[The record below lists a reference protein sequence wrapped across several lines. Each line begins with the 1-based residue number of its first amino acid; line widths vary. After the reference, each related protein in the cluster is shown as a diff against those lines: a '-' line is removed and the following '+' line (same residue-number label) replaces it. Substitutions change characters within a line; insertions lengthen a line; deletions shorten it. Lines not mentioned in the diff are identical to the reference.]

1 MGIKMAKD
9 KPAVRKS
16 SIDFLADL
24 TSLERPVLEVNID
37 QIEPDINQPR
47 QTWHAIDGIV
57 PDSERIALENLAN
70 DIKEQGVMQP
80 IIVREIAHEKYM
92 IVIGERRW
100 RASKLAGQQTI
111 PAIVRQDLSG
121 QKVALAQLAENVQRE
136 NMSDLDTARFVKRM
150 LDENTDLQKRDL
162 AQLLNKH
169 PSYVSRMMAFV
180 DPRWAHVVST
190 GAIIFASVLEQF
202 RALPETVQER
212 LLEESKNRE
221 TPISAQEVQSA
232 KKEVKNSEIQV
243 AIGPLDD
250 FGKNFAEVISS
261 QQNEEETYTR
271 KPDAIIGDKK
281 SIKDVGNETI
291 NLSQSPSDI
300 HVPDHLLEIQEVKMT
315 IGQLAKLLETVT
327 VEANVSVTLPLPS
340 SLMTDAIKAL
350 GGDLPENESWLG
362 KALLDSLK

>member
-1 MGIKMAKD
+1 M
-9 KPAVRKS
+9 
-16 SIDFLADL
+16 DFLTDL
-24 TSLERPVLEVNID
+24 ASHERPVLEVNID
-37 QIEPDINQPR
+37 RIEPDVNQPR

-80 IIVREIAHEKYM
+80 IIIREISHEQYM

-100 RASKLAGQQTI
+100 RASKLAGNPTI

-136 NMSDLDTARFVKRM
+136 NMSDIDTARFVKRM
-150 LDENTDLQKRDL
+150 LDEDADLQKRDL

-190 GAIIFASVLEQF
+190 GTIIFASVLEQF
-202 RALPETVQER
+202 RALPEAVQER
-212 LLEESKNRE
+212 LVEGSKIRD
-221 TPISAQEVQSA
+221 TPISAQEVQEA
-232 KKEVKNSEIQV
+232 KREIKKANV
-243 AIGPLDD
+243 EPARGPLDD
-250 FGKNFAEVISS
+250 FGKEFADVIAS
-261 QQNEEETYTR
+261 QQDQKETYQR
-271 KPDAIIGDKK
+271 KPDAVIGENK
-281 SIKDVGNETI
+281 SIIDVGNETVNKI
-291 NLSQSPSDI
+291 PQSPSDI
-300 HVPDHLLEIQEVKMT
+300 RVPDHLLEIQEVKMT

-327 VEANVSVTLPLPS
+327 VEATVSVTLPLPS

-350 GGDLPENESWLG
+350 GGDLPENETWLG